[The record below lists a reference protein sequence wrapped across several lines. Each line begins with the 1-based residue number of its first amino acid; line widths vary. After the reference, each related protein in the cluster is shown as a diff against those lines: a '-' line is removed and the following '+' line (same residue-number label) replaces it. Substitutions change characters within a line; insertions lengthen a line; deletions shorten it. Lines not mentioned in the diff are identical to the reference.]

1 MQEQQ
6 TRQLYNYL
14 NTFITEIENSDEAI
28 FQFTSLS
35 KEEFQLE
42 LTKLLRGLIKTN
54 IDNAKSYFN
63 SLSAEHVFNS
73 VLFTIKEVYGEEAYQ
88 EVFSKITPENVETT
102 HPADF
107 IKEALNSLDKTDS
120 VKWDNFIKQLKQKK
134 DVFCK

>member
-6 TRQLYNYL
+6 TRQLYNSL

-63 SLSAEHVFNS
+63 SLSA
-73 VLFTIKEVYGEEAYQ
+73 
-88 EVFSKITPENVETT
+88 
-102 HPADF
+102 
-107 IKEALNSLDKTDS
+107 
-120 VKWDNFIKQLKQKK
+120 
-134 DVFCK
+134 